1 MELKTAA
8 EQALVSLIQSATDAM
23 AFLKGEIPIAVK
35 ELLTYYT
42 VINAVYAVIGLIFIV
57 MGFRA
62 LKHIQALCSYDN
74 SRTSVAQD
82 DAFHAGHIP
91 WLFFQIPAFIAGVPI
106 FFCHIEPLLKVTL
119 APRIWLMEYAAS
131 LVK

>member
-8 EQALVSLIQSATDAM
+8 EQALVS
-23 AFLKGEIPIAVK
+23 LKGEIPIAVK

-42 VINAVYAVIGLIFIV
+42 VINAVYAVIGLILIV

-82 DAFHAGHIP
+82 DAFHAGHVP
-91 WLFFQIPAFIAGVPI
+91 WLFCQIPAFIAGVLM
-106 FFCHIEPLLKVTL
+106 FFGHIEPLLKVTL